1 MIRTLLLSALML
13 SLSAA
18 PVAAQEAGSA
28 GGRGVIT
35 RQTGWDKEKHEPITE
50 EVTFS
55 PKYSYAYTE
64 QGGAQKYTWIVL
76 TDKEP
81 PLKSWMAAKD
91 RAEAR
96 RLWCEKE
103 KASFVAVKL
112 DSEGTMDLYF
122 LCPANGAVNTEMLS
136 TWNGLQ
142 SVVVKLDESDGK
154 RLKGTLRG
162 GEGSCPGENGE
173 EQVYCTQQ
181 EDYTFDAPVLK

>member
-1 MIRTLLLSALML
+1 MTRTLFLSALML
-13 SLSAA
+13 SLSVA

-28 GGRGVIT
+28 GGRGTIT
-35 RQTGWDKEKHEPITE
+35 RQTGWNQEKHEPITE

-64 QGGAQKYTWIVL
+64 PGGGQKYTWIVL
-76 TDKEP
+76 TEKEP
-81 PLKSWMAAKD
+81 PLKTWLAAKD

-112 DSEGTMDLYF
+112 DAEGKTDLYF

-136 TWNGLQ
+136 TWNGLE
-142 SVVVKLDESDGK
+142 SVVVTLEKSDGK
-154 RLKGTLRG
+154 RLKGTLVG
-162 GEGSCPGENGE
+162 GEGSCPGETGE
-173 EQVYCTQQ
+173 EQVYCEQQ

>member
-1 MIRTLLLSALML
+1 MTRILFLSALML
-13 SLSAA
+13 SLSVA

-35 RQTGWDKEKHEPITE
+35 RQTGWDEKKHEPITE
-50 EVTFS
+50 EFTFS

-81 PLKSWMAAKD
+81 PLKAWAGEKD

-96 RLWCEKE
+96 RVWCEKE
-103 KASFVAVKL
+103 KAAFVAVKL

-142 SVVVKLDESDGK
+142 SVVVTLEKSDGK
-154 RLKGTLRG
+154 RLKGTLVG
-162 GEGSCPGENGE
+162 GEGSCPGENEE
-173 EQVYCTQQ
+173 EQVYCDQQ